1 MEDKL
6 DILEVSHGD
15 PSIEGRYHRFNKL
28 LGKGAYKAVYKA
40 FDTIKQVDV
49 AWNSID
55 LSQMTENEKNKVFLE
70 CEMLSKLNHD
80 NILKIRDQFR
90 NEEKEEL
97 IFITDI
103 IQNGSLRKYF
113 RKRKINLKSIKQICH
128 QILLALDYLHSD
140 NVIHRDLKCDNIFYD
155 SNNNKIVLGDLGLSV
170 NFTGQSR
177 MSIVGTPHWMAPEL
191 YNEKYN
197 ELVDIWSFGMCVLE
211 LVTNTIPY
219 KECKNTIAVYN
230 KVMINKEKPDILHT
244 IKDPYIKAFINICLD
259 FNPSKRPTAKELLS
273 HPFLLPRYPRDYILC
288 EKLLKGASSSSSSN
302 ATSPN
307 KTKKRKKSKKKRK
320 NNDDVTVHTVVSKKS
335 FITTIK
341 LQIYRKDDKP
351 MAVTFD
357 FNRTVDRAADV
368 AQEMISELQLPSLYK
383 KKVENAI
390 DSAIQVE
397 NTNKTQIIGKSL
409 TGIKVPNVKKTENTL
424 NVPTPAK
431 KTTTKRNKSN
441 NTNNAKLKPKPNV
454 NTNNSNKVKNATSP
468 KRKPNPN
475 TNITLNVNANTN
487 TNATSNNKT
496 NTVIVNKGQGTGNGN
511 GNGNA
516 NGNTNGN
523 MNGSVNGNP
532 KPLSTQTNNTNTNN
546 NVSPKTNGAT
556 QPIQSV
562 TSPTAISP
570 SAHTPSTHG
579 NMNIPNNMNQG
590 NNNLSVGTNTETNTT
605 PKSVE
610 SGRSTMNNSM
620 SSSCINSTSINGD
633 NEECL
638 RFVEIQNDLHL
649 DDVSS
654 YLSPGELEF
663 DEKAQE
669 QIVKKKDELLK
680 EYNEFVITKNEL
692 LKLRV
697 QSITEK
703 ELREQEISK
712 MKQKFEKKKNEMVQQ
727 YENFINDYKDIAQ
740 YTIHSKQMELFQNFD
755 YKTDSQFINLMNSQ
769 LAQNDKYE
777 FENMLRDKRREMVDN
792 YLQFYSEKVNQYLQQ
807 INNI

>member
-1 MEDKL
+1 M

-55 LSQMTENEKNKVFLE
+55 LSQMTENERNKVFLE
-70 CEMLSKLNHD
+70 CEMLTKLNHD

-97 IFITDI
+97 VFITDI

-113 RKRKINLKSIKQICH
+113 KKRKINLKSIKQICH
-128 QILLALDYLHSD
+128 QILLALDYLHNEQ
-140 NVIHRDLKCDNIFYD
+140 NVIHRDLKCDNIFID

-177 MSIVGTPHWMAPEL
+177 MSIVGTPHWMAPET

-230 KVMINKEKPDILHT
+230 KVMLNKEKPDILHT
-244 IKDPYIKAFINICLD
+244 VKDPYIKAFINICLD

-273 HPFLLPRYPRDYILC
+273 HPFLLPRYPRDYTLC
-288 EKLLKGASSSSSSN
+288 ERLLKGSN
-302 ATSPN
+302 HHTINTINNNNNTNHQQP
-307 KTKKRKKSKKKRK
+307 KKRRKKSKKKRK

-357 FNRTVDRAADV
+357 FNRNVDRAADV

-409 TGIKVPNVKKTENTL
+409 TGIKVPNNNKKTENTL
-424 NVPTPAK
+424 NVPAPTK
-431 KTTTKRNKSN
+431 KTMTKKNTKS
-441 NTNNAKLKPKPNV
+441 KPKSKPKPKPTKPQSTNINNV
-454 NTNNSNKVKNATSP
+454 NNNKNNASSP
-468 KRKPNPN
+468 KQP
-475 TNITLNVNANTN
+475 
-487 TNATSNNKT
+487 SNSK
-496 NTVIVNKGQGTGNGN
+496 QSE
-511 GNGNA
+511 NA
-516 NGNTNGN
+516 NGT

-532 KPLSTQTNNTNTNN
+532 NPLSPQTITNTNTN
-546 NVSPKTNGAT
+546 TN
-556 QPIQSV
+556 
-562 TSPTAISP
+562 
-570 SAHTPSTHG
+570 
-579 NMNIPNNMNQG
+579 
-590 NNNLSVGTNTETNTT
+590 TNTETNTT
-605 PKSVE
+605 TTTNATVIQPPSAQPMMNQLVPTQSIQSLQSIETVSPKAE
-610 SGRSTMNNSM
+610 STRSNTMNSSIN
-620 SSSCINSTSINGD
+620 SSCINTD

-654 YLSPGELEF
+654 YLSPGEFEL

-669 QIVKKKDELLK
+669 QIVKKRDELLK

-697 QSITEK
+697 QSVTEK
-703 ELREQEISK
+703 ELREEIISK
-712 MKQKFEKKKNEMVQQ
+712 MKQKFEKKKNDMVKQ

-740 YTIHSKQMELFQNFD
+740 YTLTSKQMELFQNFD

-769 LAQNDKYE
+769 LTQNDKYE
-777 FENMLRDKRREMVDN
+777 FENLLRDKRTEMVDN

-807 INNI
+807 INNKI